1 MNKMK
6 KMKKVIFSILS
17 IVVVLVILVFSLRIY
32 NDYKCKDTNALKSP
46 EYYKDVTN
54 ISLYPTDIDGV
65 DVTYVD
71 EGRMQGFR
79 FVPKEKSHKGLVIC
93 FGGSEGSPNF
103 ETAKR
108 LAEEGYETFAL
119 FMFGMK
125 NQEQTLRKIP
135 LEQFEDVIDYINKNI
150 KDNKPISVLGAS
162 KGAEYALNLASKYS
176 EIDNLILIAPSSYNF
191 AGLDFK
197 DYGSSWTYKGK
208 ELPYIDIKKSSFSSF
223 LKNIIV
229 PTIIKSPISYKET
242 YKSAIEQD
250 SSSQEKLIP
259 VKNVKAN
266 ILMIAGED
274 DLMWDSFAMAKKI
287 KDQNPKAKIYSYKGA
302 GHIFAGN
309 GVLNLGKIRIA
320 TGGTTESNDKAESE
334 SRKTID
340 AFLKE
345 NHK

>member
-1 MNKMK
+1 
-6 KMKKVIFSILS
+6 MKKVFFRIFLVV
-17 IVVVLVILVFSLRIY
+17 IVIIALVFILRIY
-32 NDYKCKDTNALKSP
+32 NDKKYKDINTLNFP

-71 EGRMQGFR
+71 EGKMQGFR

-93 FGGSEGSPNF
+93 YGGSEGSPNF
-103 ETAKR
+103 ENAEILAK
-108 LAEEGYETFAL
+108 EGYETFAL

-135 LEQFEDVIDYINKNI
+135 LEQFEDVINYINKNI

-162 KGAEYALNLASKYS
+162 KGAEYALNLASKYP
-176 EIDNLILIAPSSYNF
+176 EIDNLILIAPSAYNF
-191 AGLDFK
+191 AGLDFN

-223 LKNIIV
+223 LKNILV
-229 PTIIKSPISYKET
+229 PAIIKSPISFKDT
-242 YKSAIEQD
+242 YNSAIEKD

-274 DLMWDSFAMAKKI
+274 DLMWDSLAMAKKI
-287 KDQNPKAKIYSYKGA
+287 KDQNPNAKIYPYKGA

-309 GVLNLGKIRIA
+309 GVLNLGKIIIA
-320 TGGTTESNDKAESE
+320 TGGTTESNEKARSE

>member
-1 MNKMK
+1 MK
-6 KMKKVIFSILS
+6 KIFFRIFSVVIIL
-17 IVVVLVILVFSLRIY
+17 LALVFILRVY
-32 NDYKCKDTNALKSP
+32 NDHKYKATEALKLP
-46 EYYKDVTN
+46 EYFKDVTN

-79 FVPKEKSHKGLVIC
+79 FVPKEKTHKGIVIC

-103 ETAKR
+103 ENAKI
-108 LAEEGYETFAL
+108 LAKEGYETFAL

-135 LEQFEDVIDYINKNI
+135 LEQFEDVISYINKNI

-162 KGAEYALNLASKYS
+162 KGAEYALNLASKYP
-176 EIDNLILIAPSSYNF
+176 EIDNLVLIAPAAYNF

-197 DYGSSWTYKGK
+197 DYSSSWTYKGE

-223 LKNIIV
+223 LKNVLV
-229 PTIIKSPISYKET
+229 PAITKSPISFKDT
-242 YKSAIEQD
+242 YNSAIEKD
-250 SSSQEKLIP
+250 STIEEKLIP
-259 VKNVKAN
+259 VKDVKAN

-274 DLMWDSFAMAKKI
+274 DLMWDSLAMANKI
-287 KDQNPKAKIYSYKGA
+287 KEQNLSAKIYSYKGA

-309 GVLNLGKIRIA
+309 GILDLGKIRVA
-320 TGGTTESNDKAESE
+320 TGGTAEGNEKAKNE
-334 SRKTID
+334 SRKAID
-340 AFLKE
+340 AFLEE

>member
-1 MNKMK
+1 MK
-6 KMKKVIFSILS
+6 KIFFGIFSVVIIL
-17 IVVVLVILVFSLRIY
+17 VVLVFSLRIY
-32 NDYKCKDTNALKSP
+32 NDHKYKDTNTLKSP
-46 EYYKDVTN
+46 EYYNDVTN

-79 FVPKEKSHKGLVIC
+79 FIPKEKSHKGLVIC

-135 LEQFEDVIDYINKNI
+135 LEQFEDVINYINKNI

-176 EIDNLILIAPSSYNF
+176 EIDNLILISPSSYNF
-191 AGLDFK
+191 AGLDFN
-197 DYGSSWTYKGK
+197 DYGSSWTYKG
-208 ELPYIDIKKSSFSSF
+208 EQLPYIDIKKSSFSSF

-229 PTIIKSPISYKET
+229 PTIIKSPISYRET
-242 YKSAIEQD
+242 YESAIEQD
-250 SSSQEKLIP
+250 SSNQEKLIP

-266 ILMIAGED
+266 VLMIAGED

-287 KDQNPKAKIYSYKGA
+287 KDQNPKAKIYSYKEA
-302 GHIFAGN
+302 GHIFASN

>member
-1 MNKMK
+1 MK
-6 KMKKVIFSILS
+6 KIFFRIFLIVIIL
-17 IVVVLVILVFSLRIY
+17 VVLVFIIRIY
-32 NDYKCKDTNALKSP
+32 NDHKNKDINVLNFP

-71 EGRMQGFR
+71 EGGMQGFR
-79 FVPKEKSHKGLVIC
+79 FVPKEKSHKGLVVC

-119 FMFGMK
+119 FMYGMK
-125 NQEQTLRKIP
+125 NQQQTLRKIP
-135 LEQFEDVIDYINKNI
+135 LEQFEDVISYINKNV

-162 KGAEYALNLASKYS
+162 KGAEYALNLACKYP
-176 EIDNLILIAPSSYNF
+176 EIDNLILISLSSYNF

-208 ELPYIDIKKSSFSSF
+208 ELPYIDIKKSSFNSF

-229 PTIIKSPISYKET
+229 PAIIKSPISYKET
-242 YKSAIEQD
+242 YNSAIEED
-250 SSSQEKLIP
+250 STSQEKLIP
-259 VKNVKAN
+259 IKNVKAN
-266 ILMIAGED
+266 ILMIVGED
-274 DLMWDSFAMAKKI
+274 DMMWDSLAMANKI
-287 KDQNPKAKIYSYKGA
+287 KEQNSKAMIYSYKGA
-302 GHIFAGN
+302 GHIFAGK
-309 GVLNLGKIRIA
+309 GILNLGKIRIA
-320 TGGTTESNDKAESE
+320 TGGTIEGNEKARSE

>member
-1 MNKMK
+1 MK
-6 KMKKVIFSILS
+6 KIFFRIFSIVIIL
-17 IVVVLVILVFSLRIY
+17 VVLVFILRIY
-32 NDYKCKDTNALKSP
+32 NDHKYKDNNAFKFP

-79 FVPKEKSHKGLVIC
+79 FVPKEKLHKGLVIC
-93 FGGSEGSPNF
+93 FGGSDGGPNF

-135 LEQFEDVIDYINKNI
+135 LEQFEDVISYINKNI
-150 KDNKPISVLGAS
+150 KDNKPISVVAAS
-162 KGAEYALNLASKYS
+162 KGAEYALNLASKYP
-176 EIDNLILIAPSSYNF
+176 EIDNLILMAPSSYNF

-208 ELPYIDIKKSSFSSF
+208 ELPYIDIKKSSFNSF

-229 PTIIKSPISYKET
+229 PSIIKSPISFKET
-242 YKSAIEQD
+242 YNSAIEKD
-250 SSSQEKLIP
+250 STSQEKLIP
-259 VKNVKAN
+259 AKDVKAN
-266 ILMIAGED
+266 IFLIVGED
-274 DLMWDSFAMAKKI
+274 DMMWDSLAMANKI
-287 KDQNPKAKIYSYKGA
+287 KEQNPKANIYSYKGA

-309 GVLNLGKIRIA
+309 GILDLGKTRVA
-320 TGGTTESNDKAESE
+320 TGGTAEGNEKAKSE

-340 AFLKE
+340 DFLKE

>member
-1 MNKMK
+1 MK
-6 KMKKVIFSILS
+6 KIKKIFFGIVSVVI
-17 IVVVLVILVFSLRIY
+17 VLVILVFGLRIY
-32 NDYKCKDTNALKSP
+32 NDHQYKDTNTLNFP

-71 EGRMQGFR
+71 EGGMQGFR

-103 ETAKR
+103 ENAKI
-108 LAEEGYETFAL
+108 LAKEGYETFAL

-125 NQEQTLRKIP
+125 NQAQTLTKIP
-135 LEQFEDVIDYINKNI
+135 LEQFEDVINYINKNI

-162 KGAEYALNLASKYS
+162 KGAEYALNLAYKYP
-176 EIDNLILIAPSSYNF
+176 EIDNLILISPSSYNF
-191 AGLDFK
+191 AGLDFN
-197 DYGSSWTYKGK
+197 DYGSSWTYK
-208 ELPYIDIKKSSFSSF
+208 EEQLPYIDIKQSSFSSF

-242 YKSAIEQD
+242 YESAIEQD

-266 ILMIAGED
+266 ILLIAGED

-287 KDQNPKAKIYSYKGA
+287 KDQNPHAKIYSYKGA

-309 GVLNLGKIRIA
+309 GVLNLGRIRIA
-320 TGGTTESNDKAESE
+320 TGGTIEGNDKAKSE

>member
-1 MNKMK
+1 MK
-6 KMKKVIFSILS
+6 KIFFRIFSVVILL
-17 IVVVLVILVFSLRIY
+17 VVLVFILRIY
-32 NDYKCKDTNALKSP
+32 NDHKYKDNNALKFP
-46 EYYKDVTN
+46 EYYKDVTD

-93 FGGSEGSPNF
+93 FGGSDGGPNF

-125 NQEQTLRKIP
+125 NQEQSLTKIP
-135 LEQFEDVIDYINKNI
+135 LEQFEDLISYINKNI

-162 KGAEYALNLASKYS
+162 KGAEYALNLASKYP
-176 EIDNLILIAPSSYNF
+176 EIDNLILYAPSSYNF

-208 ELPYIDIKKSSFSSF
+208 ELPYIDIKKSSFKSF
-223 LKNIIV
+223 LKNIIG
-229 PTIIKSPISYKET
+229 PALIKSPISFKET
-242 YKSAIEQD
+242 YNSAIEKD
-250 SSSQEKLIP
+250 SFRQEKLIP
-259 VKNVKAN
+259 VKDVKAN
-266 ILMIAGED
+266 ILMIVGED
-274 DLMWDSFAMAKKI
+274 DLMWDSLAMANKI
-287 KDQNPKAKIYSYKGA
+287 KEQNSNAKIYSYKGA

-309 GVLNLGKIRIA
+309 GILDLGKIRVA
-320 TGGTTESNDKAESE
+320 TGGSSEGNEKAKSE

-340 AFLKE
+340 AFLEE

>member
-1 MNKMK
+1 MK
-6 KMKKVIFSILS
+6 KMFFRIFLGVIIL
-17 IVVVLVILVFSLRIY
+17 LALVFILRIY
-32 NDYKCKDTNALKSP
+32 NDHKYKDTNALKSP
-46 EYYKDVTN
+46 EYYNDVTN

-71 EGRMQGFR
+71 EGMMQGFR

-103 ETAKR
+103 ETAQR

-119 FMFGMK
+119 FMFAMK

-135 LEQFEDVIDYINKNI
+135 LEQFEDVINYINKNI

-176 EIDNLILIAPSSYNF
+176 EIDNLILMAPSSYNS

-197 DYGSSWTYKGK
+197 DYGSSWTYKEK

-229 PTIIKSPISYKET
+229 PNIIKSPISYKET
-242 YKSAIEQD
+242 YSSAIEKD
-250 SSSQEKLIP
+250 SSSQEKIIP
-259 VKNVKAN
+259 VKDVKAN
-266 ILMIAGED
+266 ILMIVGED
-274 DLMWDSFAMAKKI
+274 DLMWDSLAMANKI
-287 KDQNPKAKIYSYKGA
+287 KEQNPKAKIYSYKGA
-302 GHIFAGN
+302 GHIFASN
-309 GVLNLGKIRIA
+309 GVLNLEKIRIA
-320 TGGTTESNDKAESE
+320 TGGTAESNDKAESE

>member
-1 MNKMK
+1 MK
-6 KMKKVIFSILS
+6 KKFFRIFSIL
-17 IVVVLVILVFSLRIY
+17 IILLALVFISRIY
-32 NDYKCKDTNALKSP
+32 NDHKYKDTNALNFPK
-46 EYYKDVTN
+46 YYKDVTN

-79 FVPKEKSHKGLVIC
+79 FVPKKKSHKGLVIC
-93 FGGSEGSPNF
+93 YGGSEGSPNF
-103 ETAKR
+103 ESAKR
-108 LAEEGYETFAL
+108 LAEEGYETLAL

-135 LEQFEDVIDYINKNI
+135 LEQFEDVINYINKNI
-150 KDNKPISVLGAS
+150 KDNKPISILAAS
-162 KGAEYALNLASKYS
+162 KGAEYALNLASKYP
-176 EIDNLILIAPSSYNF
+176 EIDNLILISPSSYNF

-208 ELPYIDIKKSSFSSF
+208 ELPYIDIKKSSFNSF
-223 LKNIIV
+223 LKNIIG
-229 PTIIKSPISYKET
+229 PAIIKSPISFKDT
-242 YKSAIEQD
+242 YKSAIEKD

-259 VKNVKAN
+259 VKNIKAN
-266 ILMIAGED
+266 ILMIVGED
-274 DLMWDSFAMAKKI
+274 DLMWDSLSMANKI
-287 KDQNPKAKIYSYKGA
+287 KDQNPNAKIYSYKEA

-309 GVLNLGKIRIA
+309 GILNLGKIRVA
-320 TGGTTESNDKAESE
+320 TGGKIEGNEKARSE

>member
-1 MNKMK
+1 MK
-6 KMKKVIFSILS
+6 KIFFRIFSIVIIL
-17 IVVVLVILVFSLRIY
+17 VVLVFILRIY
-32 NDYKCKDTNALKSP
+32 NDHKYKDNNAFKFP

-65 DVTYVD
+65 DVTYLD

-93 FGGSEGSPNF
+93 FGGSDGGPNF

-108 LAEEGYETFAL
+108 LAEDGYETFAL

-135 LEQFEDVIDYINKNI
+135 LEQFEDVISYINENI
-150 KDNKPISVLGAS
+150 KDNKPISVVAAS
-162 KGAEYALNLASKYS
+162 KGAEYSLNLVSKYP

-191 AGLDFK
+191 AGLDFE
-197 DYGSSWTYKGK
+197 DYGSSWTYKGE
-208 ELPYIDIKKSSFSSF
+208 ELPYIDIKKSSFNSF

-229 PTIIKSPISYKET
+229 PAIIKSPISFKET
-242 YKSAIEQD
+242 YNSAIEKD
-250 SSSQEKLIP
+250 STSKEKLIP
-259 VKNVKAN
+259 AKDVKAN
-266 ILMIAGED
+266 ILMIVGED
-274 DLMWDSFAMAKKI
+274 DMMWDSLAMANKI
-287 KDQNPKAKIYSYKGA
+287 KEQNSKAMIYSYRGA

-309 GVLNLGKIRIA
+309 GILNLGKIRIA
-320 TGGTTESNDKAESE
+320 TGGTIEGNEKARSE

>member
-1 MNKMK
+1 MK
-6 KMKKVIFSILS
+6 KIFFRIFLVVIVL
-17 IVVVLVILVFSLRIY
+17 VVLVFIIRIY
-32 NDYKCKDTNALKSP
+32 NDHKYKDNNVLNFP

-65 DVTYVD
+65 YVTYVD
-71 EGRMQGFR
+71 EGGMQGFR
-79 FVPKEKSHKGLVIC
+79 FVPKEKSHKGLVVC

-108 LAEEGYETFAL
+108 LAEDGYETFAL
-119 FMFGMK
+119 FMYGMK
-125 NQEQTLRKIP
+125 NQQQTLRKIP
-135 LEQFEDVIDYINKNI
+135 LEQFEDVISYINKNV
-150 KDNKPISVLGAS
+150 KDNRPISVLGAS
-162 KGAEYALNLASKYS
+162 KGAEYALNLASKYP
-176 EIDNLILIAPSSYNF
+176 EIDNLILISPSSYNF

-208 ELPYIDIKKSSFSSF
+208 ELPYIDIKKSSFNSF

-229 PTIIKSPISYKET
+229 PAIIKSPISYKET
-242 YKSAIEQD
+242 YNSAIEED
-250 SSSQEKLIP
+250 LTSQEKLIP
-259 VKNVKAN
+259 IKNVKAN
-266 ILMIAGED
+266 ILMIVGED
-274 DLMWDSFAMAKKI
+274 DMMWDSLAMANKI
-287 KDQNPKAKIYSYKGA
+287 KEQNSKAMIYSYRGA

-309 GVLNLGKIRIA
+309 GILNLGKIRIA
-320 TGGTTESNDKAESE
+320 TGGTIEGNEKARSE

>member
-1 MNKMK
+1 MK
-6 KMKKVIFSILS
+6 KIFFRIFLVVIIL
-17 IVVVLVILVFSLRIY
+17 VVLVFIIRIY
-32 NDYKCKDTNALKSP
+32 NDHKNKDINVLNFP

-71 EGRMQGFR
+71 EGGMQGFR
-79 FVPKEKSHKGLVIC
+79 FVPKEKSHKGLVVC

-119 FMFGMK
+119 FMYGMK
-125 NQEQTLRKIP
+125 NQQQTLRKIP
-135 LEQFEDVIDYINKNI
+135 LEQFENVISYINKNV
-150 KDNKPISVLGAS
+150 KDNKLISVLGAS
-162 KGAEYALNLASKYS
+162 KGAEYALNLACKYP
-176 EIDNLILIAPSSYNF
+176 EIDNLILISPSSYNF

-208 ELPYIDIKKSSFSSF
+208 ELPYIDIKKSSFNSF
-223 LKNIIV
+223 LKNIIL
-229 PTIIKSPISYKET
+229 PYIIKSPISYKET
-242 YKSAIEQD
+242 YNSAIDED
-250 SSSQEKLIP
+250 STSQEKLIP
-259 VKNVKAN
+259 IKNVKAN
-266 ILMIAGED
+266 ILMIVGED
-274 DLMWDSFAMAKKI
+274 DMMWDSLAMANKI
-287 KDQNPKAKIYSYKGA
+287 KEQNSKAMIYSYKGA

-309 GVLNLGKIRIA
+309 GILNLGKIRIA
-320 TGGTTESNDKAESE
+320 TGGTIEGNEKARSE

>member
-1 MNKMK
+1 MK
-6 KMKKVIFSILS
+6 KIFFRIFSIVIIL
-17 IVVVLVILVFSLRIY
+17 VVLVFILRIY
-32 NDYKCKDTNALKSP
+32 NDHKYKDNNAFKFP

-79 FVPKEKSHKGLVIC
+79 FTPKEKLHKGIVIC
-93 FGGSEGSPNF
+93 FGGSDGGPNF

-135 LEQFEDVIDYINKNI
+135 LEQFEDVISYINKNI
-150 KDNKPISVLGAS
+150 KDNKPISVVAAS
-162 KGAEYALNLASKYS
+162 KGAEYALNLASKYP
-176 EIDNLILIAPSSYNF
+176 EIDNLILMAPSSYNF

-208 ELPYIDIKKSSFSSF
+208 ELPYIDIKKSSFNSF

-229 PTIIKSPISYKET
+229 PSIIKSPISFKET
-242 YKSAIEQD
+242 YNSAIEKD
-250 SSSQEKLIP
+250 STRQEKLIP
-259 VKNVKAN
+259 AKDVKAN
-266 ILMIAGED
+266 ILMIVGED
-274 DLMWDSFAMAKKI
+274 DFMWDSLAMANKI
-287 KDQNPKAKIYSYKGA
+287 KEQNPKAKIYSYKGA

-309 GVLNLGKIRIA
+309 GILNLGKIRVA
-320 TGGTTESNDKAESE
+320 TGGTAENNEKAKSE

-340 AFLKE
+340 DFLKE

>member
-1 MNKMK
+1 
-6 KMKKVIFSILS
+6 MKKVFFRIFLVV
-17 IVVVLVILVFSLRIY
+17 IVIIALVFILRIY
-32 NDYKCKDTNALKSP
+32 NDKKYKDINSLNFP

-103 ETAKR
+103 ENAKI
-108 LAEEGYETFAL
+108 LAKEGYETFAL

-135 LEQFEDVIDYINKNI
+135 LEQFEDVINYINKNI

-162 KGAEYALNLASKYS
+162 KGAEYALNLASKYP
-176 EIDNLILIAPSSYNF
+176 EIDNLILIAPSAYNF

-208 ELPYIDIKKSSFSSF
+208 ELPYIDIKKSSFNSF
-223 LKNIIV
+223 LKNILV
-229 PTIIKSPISYKET
+229 PAIIKSPISFKDT
-242 YKSAIEQD
+242 YNSAIEKD

-274 DLMWDSFAMAKKI
+274 DLMWDSLAMAKKI
-287 KDQNPKAKIYSYKGA
+287 KDQNPNAKIYPYKGA

-309 GVLNLGKIRIA
+309 GVLNLGKIIIA
-320 TGGTTESNDKAESE
+320 TGGTTESNEKARSE

>member
-1 MNKMK
+1 MK
-6 KMKKVIFSILS
+6 KIFFRIFSIVIIL
-17 IVVVLVILVFSLRIY
+17 VVLVFILRIY
-32 NDYKCKDTNALKSP
+32 NDHKYKNINTFKFP

-65 DVTYVD
+65 DVIYVD

-93 FGGSEGSPNF
+93 FGGSEGGPNF

-125 NQEQTLRKIP
+125 SQEQTLTKIP
-135 LEQFEDVIDYINKNI
+135 LEQFEDVINYINENI

-162 KGAEYALNLASKYS
+162 KGAEYTLNLASKYP
-176 EIDNLILIAPSSYNF
+176 EIDNLILMAPSSYNF
-191 AGLDFK
+191 AGLDFN
-197 DYGSSWTYKGK
+197 DYGSSWSYKGK
-208 ELPYIDIKKSSFSSF
+208 ELPYIDIKKSSFNSF
-223 LKNIIV
+223 LKNIIA
-229 PTIIKSPISYKET
+229 PSIIESPISYKET
-242 YKSAIEQD
+242 YNSAIKED

-259 VKNVKAN
+259 VKDIKAN
-266 ILMIAGED
+266 ILMIVGED
-274 DLMWDSFAMAKKI
+274 DLMWDSLAMANKI
-287 KDQNPKAKIYSYKGA
+287 KEQNSKAKIYSYKGA

-320 TGGTTESNDKAESE
+320 TGGTAESNDKAESE

>member
-1 MNKMK
+1 MK
-6 KMKKVIFSILS
+6 KIFFRIFLVVIIL
-17 IVVVLVILVFSLRIY
+17 VVLVFSLRIY
-32 NDYKCKDTNALKSP
+32 NDHKYKDINALNFP

-119 FMFGMK
+119 FMYGMK
-125 NQEQTLRKIP
+125 NQQQTLRKIP
-135 LEQFEDVIDYINKNI
+135 LEQFEDVISYINKNI

-162 KGAEYALNLASKYS
+162 KGAEYALNLASKYP
-176 EIDNLILIAPSSYNF
+176 EIDNLILISPSSYNF

-208 ELPYIDIKKSSFSSF
+208 ELPYIDIKKSSFNSF

-229 PTIIKSPISYKET
+229 PAIIKSPISYKET
-242 YKSAIEQD
+242 YNSAIEED
-250 SSSQEKLIP
+250 STSQEKLIP
-259 VKNVKAN
+259 IKNVKAN
-266 ILMIAGED
+266 ILMIVGED
-274 DLMWDSFAMAKKI
+274 DLMWDSLAMANKI
-287 KDQNPKAKIYSYKGA
+287 KEQNPKAMIYSYKGA

-309 GVLNLGKIRIA
+309 GILNLGKIRIA
-320 TGGTTESNDKAESE
+320 TGGIIEGNEKARSE

>member
-1 MNKMK
+1 MK
-6 KMKKVIFSILS
+6 KIIFRIFSLVIIL
-17 IVVVLVILVFSLRIY
+17 VVLVFIFRIY
-32 NDYKCKDTNALKSP
+32 NNHKYKDNNALKFP

-79 FVPKEKSHKGLVIC
+79 FTPKEKSHKGLVIC
-93 FGGSEGSPNF
+93 FGGSDGGPNF

-119 FMFGMK
+119 FIFGMK
-125 NQEQTLRKIP
+125 NQEQTLTKIP
-135 LEQFEDVIDYINKNI
+135 LEQFEDVLSYINKNI

-162 KGAEYALNLASKYS
+162 KGAEYALNLASKYP
-176 EIDNLILIAPSSYNF
+176 EIDNLILISPSSYNF

-208 ELPYIDIKKSSFSSF
+208 ELPYIDIKKSSFNSF

-229 PTIIKSPISYKET
+229 PAIIKSPISFKDT
-242 YKSAIEQD
+242 YNSAIEKD
-250 SSSQEKLIP
+250 STSQEKLIP
-259 VKNVKAN
+259 VKDVKAN
-266 ILMIAGED
+266 ILMIVGED
-274 DLMWDSFAMAKKI
+274 DLMWDSLAMANKI
-287 KDQNPKAKIYSYKGA
+287 EEQNSKAKIYSYKGA

-309 GVLNLGKIRIA
+309 GVLNLGKIKIA
-320 TGGTTESNDKAESE
+320 TGGTAESNDKAESE
-334 SRKTID
+334 SSKTID
-340 AFLKE
+340 VFLKE

>member
-1 MNKMK
+1 MK
-6 KMKKVIFSILS
+6 KIFFRIFSIVIIL
-17 IVVVLVILVFSLRIY
+17 VVLVFILRIY
-32 NDYKCKDTNALKSP
+32 NDHKYKDNNAFKFP

-93 FGGSEGSPNF
+93 FGGSDGGPNF

-108 LAEEGYETFAL
+108 LAEDGYETFAL

-135 LEQFEDVIDYINKNI
+135 LEQFEDVISYINKNI
-150 KDNKPISVLGAS
+150 KDNKPISVVAAS
-162 KGAEYALNLASKYS
+162 KGAEYALNLASKYP
-176 EIDNLILIAPSSYNF
+176 EIDNLILMAPSSYNF

-208 ELPYIDIKKSSFSSF
+208 ELPYIDIKKSSFNSF

-229 PTIIKSPISYKET
+229 PSIIKSPISFKET
-242 YKSAIEQD
+242 YNSAIEKD
-250 SSSQEKLIP
+250 STSQEKLIP
-259 VKNVKAN
+259 AKDVKAN
-266 ILMIAGED
+266 IFLIVGED
-274 DLMWDSFAMAKKI
+274 DMMWDSLAMANKI
-287 KDQNPKAKIYSYKGA
+287 KEQNPKANIYSYKGA

-309 GVLNLGKIRIA
+309 GILDLGKIRVA
-320 TGGTTESNDKAESE
+320 TGGTAESNEKAKSE

-340 AFLKE
+340 DFLKE

>member
-1 MNKMK
+1 MK
-6 KMKKVIFSILS
+6 KIFFRIFSIAIIL
-17 IVVVLVILVFSLRIY
+17 VVLVFILRIY
-32 NDYKCKDTNALKSP
+32 NDHKYKDNNALKFP
-46 EYYKDVTN
+46 EYYKDVTD

-93 FGGSEGSPNF
+93 FGGSDGGPNF

-125 NQEQTLRKIP
+125 NQKQTLTKIP
-135 LEQFEDVIDYINKNI
+135 LEQFEDLISYVNENI
-150 KDNKPISVLGAS
+150 KDKKPISILAAS
-162 KGAEYALNLASKYS
+162 KGAEYALNLASKYP
-176 EIDNLILIAPSSYNF
+176 EIDNLILYAPSSYNF

-208 ELPYIDIKKSSFSSF
+208 ELPYIDIKKSSFKSF
-223 LKNIIV
+223 LKNIIG
-229 PTIIKSPISYKET
+229 PALIKSPISFKET
-242 YKSAIEQD
+242 YNSAIEKD
-250 SSSQEKLIP
+250 SYRQEKLIP
-259 VKNVKAN
+259 VKDVKAN
-266 ILMIAGED
+266 ILMIVGED
-274 DLMWDSFAMAKKI
+274 DLMWDSLAMANKI
-287 KDQNPKAKIYSYKGA
+287 KDQNPKSKIYSYKGA

-309 GVLNLGKIRIA
+309 GIINLGKARIA
-320 TGGTTESNDKAESE
+320 TGGSSESNEEARNE

-345 NHK
+345 SHK

>member
-1 MNKMK
+1 MK
-6 KMKKVIFSILS
+6 KIFFRIFLVVIIL
-17 IVVVLVILVFSLRIY
+17 VVLVFSLRIY
-32 NDYKCKDTNALKSP
+32 NDHKYKDINALNFP

-125 NQEQTLRKIP
+125 NQQQTLRKIP
-135 LEQFEDVIDYINKNI
+135 LEQFEDVISYINKNI

-162 KGAEYALNLASKYS
+162 KGAEYALNLASKYP
-176 EIDNLILIAPSSYNF
+176 EIDNLILISPSSYNF

-208 ELPYIDIKKSSFSSF
+208 ELPYIDIKKSSFNSF

-229 PTIIKSPISYKET
+229 PAIIKSPISYKET
-242 YKSAIEQD
+242 YNSAIEED
-250 SSSQEKLIP
+250 STSQEKLIP
-259 VKNVKAN
+259 IKNVKAN
-266 ILMIAGED
+266 ILMIVGED
-274 DLMWDSFAMAKKI
+274 DLMWDSLAMANKI
-287 KDQNPKAKIYSYKGA
+287 KEQNPKAMIYSYKGA

-309 GVLNLGKIRIA
+309 GILNLGKIRIA
-320 TGGTTESNDKAESE
+320 TGGIIEGNEKARSE

>member
-1 MNKMK
+1 MK
-6 KMKKVIFSILS
+6 KIFFRIFSVVILL
-17 IVVVLVILVFSLRIY
+17 VVLVFILRIY
-32 NDYKCKDTNALKSP
+32 NDHKYKDNNALKFP
-46 EYYKDVTN
+46 EYYKDVTD

-93 FGGSEGSPNF
+93 FGGSDGGPNF

-125 NQEQTLRKIP
+125 NQEQSLTKIP
-135 LEQFEDVIDYINKNI
+135 LEQFEDLISYINKNI

-162 KGAEYALNLASKYS
+162 KGAEYALNLASKYP
-176 EIDNLILIAPSSYNF
+176 EIDNLILYAPSSYNF

-197 DYGSSWTYKGK
+197 DYSSSWTYKGK
-208 ELPYIDIKKSSFSSF
+208 ELPYIDIKKSSFKSF
-223 LKNIIV
+223 LKNIIG
-229 PTIIKSPISYKET
+229 PALIKSPISFKET
-242 YKSAIEQD
+242 YNSAIEKD
-250 SSSQEKLIP
+250 SFRQEKLIP
-259 VKNVKAN
+259 VKDVKAN
-266 ILMIAGED
+266 ILMIVGED
-274 DLMWDSFAMAKKI
+274 DLMWDSLAMANKI
-287 KDQNPKAKIYSYKGA
+287 KEQNSNAKIYSYKGA

-309 GVLNLGKIRIA
+309 GILDLGKIRVA
-320 TGGTTESNDKAESE
+320 TGGSSEGNEKAKSE

-340 AFLKE
+340 AFLEE

>member
-1 MNKMK
+1 MK
-6 KMKKVIFSILS
+6 KIFFRIFS
-17 IVVVLVILVFSLRIY
+17 VVILLVALVFILRIY
-32 NDYKCKDTNALKSP
+32 NDHKYKDNNALKFP

-79 FVPKEKSHKGLVIC
+79 FVPKEKLHKGLVIC
-93 FGGSEGSPNF
+93 FGGSDGGPNF

-125 NQEQTLRKIP
+125 NQEQSLRKIP
-135 LEQFEDVIDYINKNI
+135 LEQFEDIISYVNENI
-150 KDNKPISVLGAS
+150 KDKKPISILAAS
-162 KGAEYALNLASKYS
+162 KGAEYALNLASKYP
-176 EIDNLILIAPSSYNF
+176 EIDNLILYSPSSYNF

-208 ELPYIDIKKSSFSSF
+208 ELPYIDIKKSSFKSF
-223 LKNIIV
+223 LKNIIG
-229 PTIIKSPISYKET
+229 PALIKSPISFKET
-242 YKSAIEQD
+242 YNSAIEKD
-250 SSSQEKLIP
+250 SERQEKLIP
-259 VKNVKAN
+259 VKDVKAN
-266 ILMIAGED
+266 ILMIVGED
-274 DLMWDSFAMAKKI
+274 DLMWDSLAMANKI
-287 KDQNPKAKIYSYKGA
+287 KDQNPKARIYSYKGA

-309 GVLNLGKIRIA
+309 GIINLGKARIA
-320 TGGTTESNDKAESE
+320 TGGSSEGNEEARNE

>member
-1 MNKMK
+1 MK
-6 KMKKVIFSILS
+6 KIFFRIFSIVIILL
-17 IVVVLVILVFSLRIY
+17 VLVFILRIY
-32 NDYKCKDTNALKSP
+32 NDHKYKDTNALNFP

-54 ISLYPTDIDGV
+54 ISLYPKDINGV

-79 FVPKEKSHKGLVIC
+79 FIPKEKSHKGLVIC

-135 LEQFEDVIDYINKNI
+135 LEQFEDVINYVNKNI

-162 KGAEYALNLASKYS
+162 KGAEYALNLASKYP
-176 EIDNLILIAPSSYNF
+176 EIDNLILISPSSYNF

-208 ELPYIDIKKSSFSSF
+208 ELPYIDIRKSSFKSF
-223 LKNIIV
+223 LKNVIV
-229 PTIIKSPISYKET
+229 PNIIKSSISYKET
-242 YKSAIEQD
+242 YKSAIEKD
-250 SSSQEKLIP
+250 SLSQEKLIS

-274 DLMWDSFAMAKKI
+274 DLMWDSLAMAKKI
-287 KDQNPKAKIYSYKGA
+287 KDQNPNAKVYSYKGA

-320 TGGTTESNDKAESE
+320 TGGTIEGNEKARSE

>member
-1 MNKMK
+1 MK
-6 KMKKVIFSILS
+6 KIFFRIFSIVIIL
-17 IVVVLVILVFSLRIY
+17 VVLVFILRIY
-32 NDYKCKDTNALKSP
+32 NDHKYKDNNAFKFP

-79 FVPKEKSHKGLVIC
+79 FVPKEKLHKGLVIC
-93 FGGSEGSPNF
+93 FGGSDGGPNF

-135 LEQFEDVIDYINKNI
+135 LEQFEDVISYINENI
-150 KDNKPISVLGAS
+150 KDNKLISVVAAS
-162 KGAEYALNLASKYS
+162 KGAEYALNLAGKYP
-176 EIDNLILIAPSSYNF
+176 EIDNLILMAPSSYNF

-208 ELPYIDIKKSSFSSF
+208 ELPYIDIKKSSFNSF

-229 PTIIKSPISYKET
+229 PSIIKSPISFKET
-242 YKSAIEQD
+242 YNSAIEKD
-250 SSSQEKLIP
+250 STSKEKLIP
-259 VKNVKAN
+259 AKDVKAN
-266 ILMIAGED
+266 IFLIVGED
-274 DLMWDSFAMAKKI
+274 DMMWDSLAMANKI
-287 KDQNPKAKIYSYKGA
+287 KEQNPKANIYSYKGA

-309 GVLNLGKIRIA
+309 GVLNLGKIRVA
-320 TGGTTESNDKAESE
+320 TGGTAESNEKAKSE
-334 SRKTID
+334 SRKTIND
-340 AFLKE
+340 FLKE